1 LWLRRSFI
9 GTRYD
14 PYREEALA
22 YGYYFPVVHQRC
34 QSCWVGSMLP
44 VEKTHHVLVG
54 VLSEASERD
63 PLVDA
68 VVNTAAHG
76 ALS

>member
-1 LWLRRSFI
+1 M
-9 GTRYD
+9 GYRYD
-14 PYREEALA
+14 WSPPAAQDNLEALA
-22 YGYYFPVVHQRC
+22 YGYYFLAVHQRC
-34 QSCWVGSMLP
+34 QSCWVGSIFPLG
-44 VEKTHHVLVG
+44 KTHHVPG

-63 PLVDA
+63 PLAPA